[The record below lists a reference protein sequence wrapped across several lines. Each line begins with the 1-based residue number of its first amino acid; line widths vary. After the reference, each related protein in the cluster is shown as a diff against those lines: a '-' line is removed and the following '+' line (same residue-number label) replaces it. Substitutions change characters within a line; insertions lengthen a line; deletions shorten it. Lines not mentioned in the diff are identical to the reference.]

1 MIFKLYKQ
9 EISVYFLRERW
20 KIVCS
25 FILLLMLMFL
35 QATGAGEN
43 ENLLDKWLSGPS
55 KVDLDNNF
63 YQFPILWFA
72 FYFIQFF
79 HLYNYLGREEQQ
91 DKAVFIA
98 NGMNRRIIIIS
109 RLLTV
114 MSFAGIYWLVF
125 VSLNVVFS
133 LFKTRQYSLN
143 QLEELVFLLL
153 ALLLCNVLGVVFQLV
168 FNTISALLLTCIIL
182 ILSTRFYLFYSI
194 VNATFSSRWIDY
206 TELTRIKMLF
216 MALFVF
222 LLLTYLA
229 IFIYRQ
235 KDILRK

>member
-1 MIFKLYKQ
+1 M
-9 EISVYFLRERW
+9 S
-20 KIVCS
+20 C
-25 FILLLMLMFL
+25 
-35 QATGAGEN
+35 
-43 ENLLDKWLSGPS
+43 
-55 KVDLDNNF
+55 
-63 YQFPILWFA
+63 
-72 FYFIQFF
+72 F
-79 HLYNYLGREEQQ
+79 H
-91 DKAVFIA
+91 F
-98 NGMNRRIIIIS
+98 
-109 RLLTV
+109 
-114 MSFAGIYWLVF
+114 
-125 VSLNVVFS
+125 
-133 LFKTRQYSLN
+133 FKTRQYSLN
-143 QLEELVFLLL
+143 QLEELAFLLL